1 MCARLGISVQPAR
14 PYTPTDK
21 AAVERF
27 FRTVREDLLAAL
39 PGYKGPD
46 IYSRGERVEGDAYY
60 FVDELEQII
69 REWTATC
76 YHRRPHDGLA
86 HPAIPGL
93 ELSPL
98 DAFELGV
105 ARAGRLMVPA
115 RADLAYDFLPVAWRT
130 VQHYGVELHG
140 LRYNDACLNAY
151 RNRRSGEVGANAGKW
166 PIRYDPDDAH
176 RAYFQDPEDR
186 SWHTLTWEHASDIE
200 VPFSAEAL
208 AYARRLAA
216 QTDRFPD
223 DRRALGQL
231 LESWDA
237 GLARTPAERRMA
249 LRLSQQRADRLDAAD
264 TQGDD
269 PMAKLASVQALL
281 DQPDRRRPKPRL
293 VELVGDDD
301 DESEIEASSP
311 DEIPPGDDDDYYRDA
326 FGTLQ

>member
-1 MCARLGISVQPAR
+1 VANPADQAQS
-14 PYTPTDK
+14 TGQSK

-46 IYSRGERVEGDAYY
+46 IYSRGERVEDDAYN
-60 FVDELEQII
+60 FVDELEQIL
-69 REWTATC
+69 REWTARR

-115 RADLAYDFLPVAWRT
+115 RADLVYDFLPVAWRT
-130 VQHYGVELHG
+130 IQHYGVELHG
-140 LRYNDACLNAY
+140 LRYNNASLNAY
-151 RNRRSGEVGANAGKW
+151 RNRRSGEVGVDAGKW

-176 RAYFQDPEDR
+176 RAYFQDPENR
-186 SWHTLTWEHASDIE
+186 SWHTLMWEHAADVE

-208 AYARRLAA
+208 SYARRLAC

-223 DRRALGQL
+223 DRRALVQL
-231 LESWDA
+231 LGRWDA
-237 GLARTPAERRMA
+237 GLARGRPERRMA
-249 LRLSQQRADRLDAAD
+249 LRLSQQRAGRLDAVD
-264 TQGDD
+264 SQGGEE
-269 PMAKLASVQALL
+269 PLATLSSVQALL
-281 DQPDRRRPKPRL
+281 DQPELRRPAPQP

-301 DESEIEASSP
+301 DERDLDALP
-311 DEIPPGDDDDYYRDA
+311 ADELPPGDDDYYRNA
-326 FGTLQ
+326 FGTLR